1 MDRISDA
8 VEAFA
13 DALFVPWIFAILFL
27 TGAFLTL
34 RFRFVQFRRFP
45 EAARAMFARQQSGA
59 RGALAPFQSF
69 MAALAA
75 TIGTGNIA
83 GVATAIISGGPGAL
97 FWIWCY
103 GVLAMA
109 VKFAEAVLGVQYRI
123 VQGENVFSGPMHY
136 LRDGLGSP
144 VLAWIYA
151 LVAGVA
157 VLVTTPF
164 TQPNSVAIVLAS
176 EFRVATWLTGAVL
189 AILTLLVIVFGIK
202 SIGRAAEFLSPLKVG
217 LFVVG
222 GLIVL
227 LTHASR
233 LPEVLQLVFEQ
244 AFSLEAGLGTAKG
257 AAVYVALRYGLAR
270 GVYANEAGYGTAAV
284 MYGTA
289 KTEHPSQQG
298 LQAMMEV
305 FIISFV
311 TCNLSA
317 LVLLVTGAWQ
327 SGAESSAAVAVAFNA
342 SMPTYGGWM
351 VAVSMF
357 LFGYS
362 ALIGWAYYGEQFL
375 GYVFGPRVVMPFRW
389 VYCAL
394 IPLGAMAKVDLV
406 WAWGDVLNGLQIFP
420 NMIGLLALSGVAAA
434 FALGRGKPMSDRRD
448 SAIDTVTE

>member
-1 MDRISDA
+1 MERFSA
-8 VEAFA
+8 VIQSIA
-13 DALFVPWIFAILFL
+13 DWMFYPWIFGVLFVS
-27 TGAFLTL
+27 GAFLTV
-34 RFRFVQFRRFP
+34 RFGFVQFRRFP

-59 RGALAPFQSF
+59 RGALAPFQTF
-69 MAALAA
+69 MTALAA

-123 VQGENVFSGPMHY
+123 VRGEYVFSGPMYY
-136 LRDGLGSP
+136 LRGGLGSP
-144 VLAWIYA
+144 ALAWIYA
-151 LVAGVA
+151 FVAGVA
-157 VLVTTPF
+157 CLFTTPF
-164 TQPNSVAIVLAS
+164 TQPNSVAVVMES
-176 EFRVATWLTGAVL
+176 EFGVQTLHTGIVL

-217 LFVVG
+217 FFLVG
-222 GLIVL
+222 GLVVL
-227 LTHASR
+227 ALHASR
-233 LPEVLQLVFEQ
+233 LPDVLQLVFQE
-244 AFSLEAGLGTAKG
+244 AFSREAGLGTAKG

-289 KTEHPSQQG
+289 KTDRPEQQG

-311 TCNLSA
+311 TCTLSA
-317 LVLLVTGAWQ
+317 LCLLVTDAWQ
-327 SGAESSAAVAVAFNA
+327 SGAQSAAAVAGAFNSA
-342 SMPTYGGWM
+342 MPTFGGWM
-351 VAVSMF
+351 VAISMF

-362 ALIGWAYYGEQFL
+362 ALIGWSYYGEQFL
-375 GYVFGPRVVMPFRW
+375 EYIFGPRVVIPYRW
-389 VYCAL
+389 LYCFL
-394 IPLGAMAKVDLV
+394 IPFGAMSKVDLV
-406 WAWGDVLNGLQIFP
+406 WAWGDILNGLQIFP

-434 FALGRGKPMSDRRD
+434 FALRR
-448 SAIDTVTE
+448 SPTVETVSKKNE

>member
-1 MDRISDA
+1 MERISNV
-8 VEAFA
+8 VESFA
-13 DALFVPWIFAILFL
+13 NALFVPWIFGVLFL
-27 TGAFLTL
+27 AGAFLTI
-34 RFRFVQFRRFP
+34 RFGFVQFRRFP

-59 RGALAPFQSF
+59 RGALAPFQTF

-83 GVATAIISGGPGAL
+83 GVATAIIEGGPGAL

-109 VKFAEAVLGVQYRI
+109 VKFAEAVLGVHYRI
-123 VQGENVFSGPMHY
+123 VRGEYVYSGPMYY

-144 VLAWIYA
+144 ALAWIYA
-151 LVAGVA
+151 FVAGIA
-157 VLVTTPF
+157 VLFTTPF
-164 TQPNSVAIVLAS
+164 TQPNSVAVVVES
-176 EFRVATWLTGAVL
+176 EFGVNTGLTGVVL

-217 LFVVG
+217 FFVIG
-222 GLIVL
+222 GLIVVL
-227 LTHASR
+227 MHASR

-244 AFSLEAGLGTAKG
+244 AFSREAGLGTAKG

-289 KTEHPSQQG
+289 KTENPSQQG

-311 TCNLSA
+311 TCTLTA
-317 LVLLVTGAWQ
+317 LCLLVTEAWK
-327 SGAESSAAVAVAFNA
+327 SDAESSAAVAVAFNA
-342 SMPTYGGWM
+342 AMPTVGGWM

-362 ALIGWAYYGEQFL
+362 ALIGWSYYGEQFL
-375 GYVFGPRVVMPFRW
+375 EYIFGPRVVVPFRW
-389 VYCAL
+389 LYCAL
-394 IPLGAMAKVDLV
+394 IPFGAMAKVNLV

-434 FALGRGKPMSDRRD
+434 FALGRNKVSRD
-448 SAIDTVTE
+448 AHRGGQASSS

>member
-1 MDRISDA
+1 MERISNA
-8 VEAFA
+8 VESFA
-13 DALFVPWIFAILFL
+13 NALFVPWIFGVLFL
-27 TGAFLTL
+27 AGAFLTI
-34 RFRFVQFRRFP
+34 RFGFVQFRRFP

-59 RGALAPFQSF
+59 RGALAPFQTF

-109 VKFAEAVLGVQYRI
+109 VKFAEAVLGVRYRI
-123 VQGENVFSGPMHY
+123 VRGEYVFSGPMYY

-144 VLAWIYA
+144 ALAWIYA
-151 LVAGVA
+151 LVAGIA
-157 VLVTTPF
+157 VLFTTPF
-164 TQPNSVAIVLAS
+164 TQPNSVAVVIESEFEIATWKTGLVLA
-176 EFRVATWLTGAVL
+176 V
-189 AILTLLVIVFGIK
+189 LTLLVIVFGIK

-217 LFVVG
+217 LFVIG
-222 GLIVL
+222 GLVVVL
-227 LTHASR
+227 MHASR
-233 LPEVLQLVFEQ
+233 LPEVLELVFQQ
-244 AFSLEAGLGTAKG
+244 AFSREAGMGTAKG

-289 KTEHPSQQG
+289 KTENPSQQG

-311 TCNLSA
+311 TCTLTA
-317 LVLLVTGAWQ
+317 LCLLVTEAWRLPKI
-327 SGAESSAAVAVAFNA
+327 ESSAAVAVAFNA
-342 SMPTYGGWM
+342 AMPTVGGWM

-375 GYVFGPRVVMPFRW
+375 EYIFGPRVVGPFRW
-389 VYCAL
+389 LYCAL
-394 IPLGAMAKVDLV
+394 IPFGAMAKVDLV

-420 NMIGLLALSGVAAA
+420 NMIGLLTLSGVAAA
-434 FALGRGKPMSDRRD
+434 FALGRNKVSRD
-448 SAIDTVTE
+448 AESS

>member
-1 MDRISDA
+1 MERISNA
-8 VEAFA
+8 VESFA
-13 DALFVPWIFAILFL
+13 NALFVPWIFGVLFL
-27 TGAFLTL
+27 AGAFLTI
-34 RFRFVQFRRFP
+34 RFGFVQFRRFP

-59 RGALAPFQSF
+59 RGALAPFQTF

-83 GVATAIISGGPGAL
+83 GVATAIIEGGPGAL

-109 VKFAEAVLGVQYRI
+109 VKFAEAVLGVHYRI
-123 VQGENVFSGPMHY
+123 VRGEYVYSGPMYY

-144 VLAWIYA
+144 ALAWIYA
-151 LVAGVA
+151 FVAGIA
-157 VLVTTPF
+157 VLFTTPF
-164 TQPNSVAIVLAS
+164 TQPNSVAVVVESEFGVNTGLTGVVLA
-176 EFRVATWLTGAVL
+176 V
-189 AILTLLVIVFGIK
+189 LTLLVIVFGIK

-217 LFVVG
+217 FFVIG

-227 LTHASR
+227 LMHASR

-244 AFSLEAGLGTAKG
+244 AFSREAGMGTAKG

-289 KTEHPSQQG
+289 KTENPSQQG

-311 TCNLSA
+311 TCTLTA
-317 LVLLVTGAWQ
+317 LCLLVTEAWKSDAQ
-327 SGAESSAAVAVAFNA
+327 SSAAVAVAFNA
-342 SMPTYGGWM
+342 AMPTVGGWM
-351 VAVSMF
+351 VAISMF

-375 GYVFGPRVVMPFRW
+375 EYIFGPRVVGPFRW
-389 VYCAL
+389 LYCAL
-394 IPLGAMAKVDLV
+394 IPFGAMAKVDLV

-434 FALGRGKPMSDRRD
+434 FALGRNKVSHDAHRGGQAS
-448 SAIDTVTE
+448 SS